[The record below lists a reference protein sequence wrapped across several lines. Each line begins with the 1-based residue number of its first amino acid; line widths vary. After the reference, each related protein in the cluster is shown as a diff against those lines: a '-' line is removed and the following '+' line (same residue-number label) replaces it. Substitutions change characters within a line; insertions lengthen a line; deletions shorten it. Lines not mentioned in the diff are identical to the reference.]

1 MKSTAAQQIVILTR
15 IANAAPMKSGL
26 QEATHA
32 IAEKQNAQALTA
44 SVNKGLVVDSGRN
57 IKKDTAVSPA
67 NAHLL
72 PN

>member
-1 MKSTAAQQIVILTR
+1 
-15 IANAAPMKSGL
+15 MKSGL